1 MQGQLPTQQM
11 PFVWC
16 DFNACGW
23 AGNGDRSYYALDR
36 DKLAAIDAHDGMLVF
51 LYDEDEPG
59 TILGCVA
66 QLQHV
71 TLGAFI
77 GWRAKPISGT
87 DYRGPRPA
95 PLTDEFDA

>member
-1 MQGQLPTQQM
+1 MEGQLPTQHM

-36 DKLAAIDAHDGMLVF
+36 DKLAAINAHDGMLVF
-51 LYDEDEPG
+51 LYDADEPG
-59 TILGCVA
+59 AILGCVA

-71 TLGAFI
+71 TLGAFV
-77 GWRAKPISGT
+77 GWRAVRISGT

-95 PLTDEFDA
+95 PLMDEFDA